1 MKDGIELPY
10 KELSKFDK
18 FSEFK
23 QISFSKCERNHGA
36 IYLKALWL
44 NNTKVLNEFERFG
57 ETIHQIMLN
66 KRTYDKQ
73 SYLGYTD
80 ISYCENGW
88 LIEPKFTPLE
98 TISFSVK
105 GKSYRNKID
114 VCQLIN
120 RQWII
125 GLQISSNGSGHGS
138 GLSIWDDVYNSK
150 KEALMSGLNSI
161 IKWHI
166 TEKCSISKEIEKL
179 AIEKLNELNDIGQL
193 QLF

>member
-1 MKDGIELPY
+1 MKIETTY
-10 KELSKFDK
+10 NSKISKSEK
-18 FSEFK
+18 FEEFK
-23 QISFSKCERNHGA
+23 QLRFCKFERHHA
-36 IYLKALWL
+36 AVYLKALWL
-44 NNTKVLNEFERFG
+44 NDTETLYEFERFG
-57 ETIHQIMLN
+57 ENINQIMLN

-73 SYLGYTD
+73 NSLGYTD

-105 GKSYRNKID
+105 GKSFRNKID

-120 RQWII
+120 KQWII
-125 GLQISSNGSGHGS
+125 GLQISSNSSGYGS
-138 GLSIWDDVYNSK
+138 GLSIWNDVYNSK
-150 KEALMSGLNSI
+150 KEALISGLNSI

-179 AIEKLNELNDIGQL
+179 AKEKLNELNELGQL
-193 QLF
+193 YLHL